1 MDLELKEIELA
12 AKRLEPTIHRT
23 KIESSKTFSDMTG
36 GEIYLKFENQQKTG
50 SFKIR
55 GASNK
60 IAALVERGEI
70 TSAVASSAGN
80 HAQGVAYASH
90 VHNIPATIV
99 MPKSAPIA
107 KVSATEGYGAKVV
120 LYGDCCER
128 VTHTQHLV
136 HGCRQ
141 MKQRL
146 K

>member
-80 HAQGVAYASH
+80 HAQGVMRH
-90 VHNIPATIV
+90 TFTIF
-99 MPKSAPIA
+99 PQLS
-107 KVSATEGYGAKVV
+107 
-120 LYGDCCER
+120 L
-128 VTHTQHLV
+128 
-136 HGCRQ
+136 CRSLLLLL
-141 MKQRL
+141 R
-146 K
+146 

>member
-60 IAALVERGEI
+60 IPHLLKEAKLLQPLL
-70 TSAVASSAGN
+70 
-80 HAQGVAYASH
+80 HL
-90 VHNIPATIV
+90 PAT
-99 MPKSAPIA
+99 MH
-107 KVSATEGYGAKVV
+107 KV
-120 LYGDCCER
+120 LR
-128 VTHTQHLV
+128 MRHTFTTFPQLSL
-136 HGCRQ
+136 CRSLPLSL
-141 MKQRL
+141 R
-146 K
+146 

>member
-70 TSAVASSAGN
+70 TQPLL
-80 HAQGVAYASH
+80 HL
-90 VHNIPATIV
+90 PAT
-99 MPKSAPIA
+99 MH
-107 KVSATEGYGAKVV
+107 KV
-120 LYGDCCER
+120 LR
-128 VTHTQHLV
+128 MRHTFTIFPQLSL
-136 HGCRQ
+136 CRSLLLLL
-141 MKQRL
+141 R
-146 K
+146 

>member
-1 MDLELKEIELA
+1 MVGIKEIELA

-70 TSAVASSAGN
+70 TAAAVAVTR
-80 HAQGVAYASH
+80 Q
-90 VHNIPATIV
+90 PCW
-99 MPKSAPIA
+99 
-107 KVSATEGYGAKVV
+107 V
-120 LYGDCCER
+120 LHMR
-128 VTHTQHLV
+128 HTFTTFPQLSL
-136 HGCRQ
+136 CRSLLLLL
-141 MKQRL
+141 R
-146 K
+146 

>member
-50 SFKIR
+50 SFKKIR

-70 TSAVASSAGN
+70 LQPLLHLCRQPCKVLRMRHTFTIFRN
-80 HAQGVAYASH
+80 
-90 VHNIPATIV
+90 IV
-99 MPKSAPIA
+99 MP
-107 KVSATEGYGAKVV
+107 EV
-120 LYGDCCER
+120 LLLLSKCDRG
-128 VTHTQHLV
+128 
-136 HGCRQ
+136 
-141 MKQRL
+141 
-146 K
+146 